1 MDQKQTPRSIPRK
14 PKTSKMK
21 QERTSRSIPRK
32 PKTSKIKQER
42 TSRSIHRRSKMGLRD
57 CSEDCSESSQSDSS
71 DDSDADDSKPASK
84 VKRAPQKIVD
94 KFWDSFDSKHPGR
107 VVRALPRRKSKA
119 KTAQPTTNIAHGEA
133 VTESY
138 NRAKAEC
145 EHAVN
150 RIVKECL
157 RMNQKYT
164 DPHFDI
170 EEDLKSGTRNCL
182 DGILNSNFSMQ
193 PKGVR
198 RVTDIFE
205 KPEFYKD
212 DATGTD
218 VRQGN
223 DGDCW
228 LMAALAT
235 LGNMKGLIDRVCI
248 TRNEQ
253 VGVYGFVFYRD
264 GEWRHTIIDDKLYLR
279 VPDWED
285 AADEREVWDDIGSA
299 DTQEKYRKTWQ
310 TGSRALYFAQC
321 SDDNETWLP
330 LLEKAYAKAHGDYS
344 SIEGGFVG
352 EAIEDLTGG
361 VTSEM
366 ISRNILDKERFWS
379 EDLMNAN
386 KRFLFGCATGVYG
399 RWLYPYYY
407 GGDDGR
413 DGVVTSHAY
422 SVMDAREI
430 KGKRM
435 LRLRNPWGQKEWTGP
450 WSDGSAEW
458 TPEWMELLGHKFG
471 NDGMFWISYED
482 FLRKYEHLDRT
493 RLFGEDWKV
502 TQKWTTLQVPWTI
515 EYHRTKFTIEVANE
529 SPVVIVL
536 SQLDERYFQGLDGQY
551 KFNLQFRLEKDGEE
565 DYIVR
570 NQNNSFMSRSVS
582 ADITLEPGTY
592 TLLMKVKATRFDD
605 YDLPE
610 LVVKE
615 QSNFQPL
622 KLIQIGQS
630 YDMAHAKGVELES
643 KEEEEERKT
652 KEAEK
657 KAAER
662 KKARDKAEA
671 TKKKEWARRKKKAA
685 RERRKTKKMERV
697 KALRKER
704 GEGDEDDEDDDE
716 EGDEDDG
723 GDDEEGDEDDGG
735 DDGEESGTEEG
746 GESED
751 EGEDEED
758 EDTNKKEEAAGTR
771 SEPKDDHDDSDL
783 DSISDFEFDS
793 EIDMSSEDE
802 SEDGDEE
809 DEEGS
814 SSEEEED
821 TVDQPWN
828 AVCVVGLRVYAK
840 DSDVSIRLVK
850 PKFWEEDVEARPDCD
865 DPIAEN

>member
-1 MDQKQTPRSIPRK
+1 MNQERTPRSIPRK
-14 PKTSKMK
+14 PKMG
-21 QERTSRSIPRK
+21 PR
-32 PKTSKIKQER
+32 
-42 TSRSIHRRSKMGLRD
+42 GYY
-57 CSEDCSESSQSDSS
+57 EDDRGSLPPQSVSGPVTDVG
-71 DDSDADDSKPASK
+71 DPEPAPK
-84 VKRAPQKIVD
+84 VKGPPQKIID
-94 KFWDSFDSKHPGR
+94 TFWDSFDSKYPGR
-107 VVRALPRRKSKA
+107 VVQALPRRKSKA
-119 KTAQPTTNIAHGEA
+119 QTLQPTTNIAHGEV

-170 EEDLKSGTRNCL
+170 ELDLKEGRRDCL
-182 DGILNSNFSMQ
+182 DGILETNSSMQ

-212 DATGTD
+212 DATATD

-228 LMAALAT
+228 LMAAIAT

-279 VPDWED
+279 VPDYED
-285 AADEREVWDDIGSA
+285 AAGEREVWDDIGSA
-299 DTQEKYRKTWQ
+299 DTEEKYRKTWQ
-310 TGSRALYFAQC
+310 SGSRALYFAQC

-344 SIEGGFVG
+344 SIDGGFVG

-366 ISRNILDKERFWS
+366 ISRNILDKERFWN
-379 EDLMNAN
+379 EDLMNVN
-386 KRFLFGCATGVYG
+386 KKFLFGCATGLYG

-407 GGDDGR
+407 GGNGEGSE
-413 DGVVTSHAY
+413 GVVTSHAY

-435 LRLRNPWGQKEWTGP
+435 LRLRNPWGKKEWTGP

-458 TPEWMELLGHKFG
+458 TAEWMQLLGHKFG
-471 NDGMFWISYED
+471 NDGMFWISYDD

-515 EYHRTKFTIEVANE
+515 EYHRTKFIIEVANE
-529 SPVVIVL
+529 SPVVIIL
-536 SQLDERYFQGLDGQY
+536 SQLDDRYFRGLDGQY
-551 KFNLQFRLEKDGEE
+551 KFHLQFRLEKDGEE

-570 NQNNSFMSRSVS
+570 NQNNSLMCRSVS

-605 YDLPE
+605 YVLPE
-610 LVVKE
+610 RVVKDKATT
-615 QSNFQPL
+615 SRL
-622 KLIQIGQS
+622 KLLQIGQS
-630 YDMAHAKGVELES
+630 YDLAHAKGVELES

-652 KEAEK
+652 KEAER
-657 KAAER
+657 KAAAR
-662 KKARDKAEA
+662 KEARDKAEA
-671 TKKKEWARRKKKAA
+671 TSKKEWARRKKRDA
-685 RERRKTKKMERV
+685 RHRRRIKKMEMVR
-697 KALRKER
+697 ALRGER
-704 GEGDEDDEDDDE
+704 GEGDEDDE
-716 EGDEDDG
+716 
-723 GDDEEGDEDDGG
+723 G
-735 DDGEESGTEEG
+735 DDGEGDEYDEGDDGEDSEEDVPKKMSNKAGPKGKGRDKRAPQKKKSRVPSGIKERAVETESNKDEAWETETEEDE
-746 GESED
+746 ESEE
-751 EGEDEED
+751 EGEDEDEED
-758 EDTNKKEEAAGTR
+758 REDDTT
-771 SEPKDDHDDSDL
+771 DL
-783 DSISDFEFDS
+783 DSGSDFEFDS
-793 EIDMSSEDE
+793 DIDMSSEDE
-802 SEDGDEE
+802 SEDE
-809 DEEGS
+809 DKENEEGS
-814 SSEEEED
+814 GSEEED

-840 DSDVSIRLVK
+840 DSDVSIRVVK
-850 PKFWEEDVEARPDCD
+850 PKFWEEDVEPRRDCD
-865 DPIAEN
+865 DPVAGN